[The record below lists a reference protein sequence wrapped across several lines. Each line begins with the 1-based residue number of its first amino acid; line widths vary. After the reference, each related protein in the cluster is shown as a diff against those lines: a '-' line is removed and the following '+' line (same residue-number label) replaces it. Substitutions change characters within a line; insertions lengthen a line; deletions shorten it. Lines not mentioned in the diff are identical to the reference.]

1 MARFSAW
8 RCTTVVAGSV
18 AILLAGACGGG
29 RDATPDGEDGEE
41 QARSTEPL
49 TLIVPYAAGGGTDV
63 LARQLAPLMDDE
75 LGRSIV
81 VINQPEGST
90 VPALNEVL
98 SDTAGDTVVFEGTII
113 AGLEP
118 LGIAELGPADFVPIG
133 IAQADSVA
141 IAVAGDSEY
150 QDIDDFVEAV
160 EANPDEV
167 LVATSVAG
175 GVTHAAAT
183 LLQQGGLPIGITP
196 ITGGAANQITEVLG
210 GRVGAVISTPAEM
223 TQFVESGDMRLLAV
237 GAEEPVEAAPDVP
250 TFAEAGLPTE
260 TVKAFRVVLASPE
273 APEAERAR
281 IEGALLTAVESEEFR
296 QFLEENSFE
305 SFAQDGA
312 EATEFLQEEA
322 ELYQQ
327 IYGDAP

>member
-1 MARFSAW
+1 MTRFNAG
-8 RCTTVVAGSV
+8 RRTTVAAGSV
-18 AILLAGACGGG
+18 AILLLAGACGG
-29 RDATPDGEDGEE
+29 RDSAPDGEDGE
-41 QARSTEPL
+41 QAGSTEPL
-49 TLIVPYAAGGGTDV
+49 TLIVPYAAGGGTDI
-63 LARQLAPLMDDE
+63 LARQLAPLMDDK
-75 LGRSIV
+75 LGRSV
-81 VINQPEGST
+81 VVVNQPEGST

-98 SDTAGDTVVFEGTII
+98 SDTTGDTVVFEGTII

-141 IAVAGDSEY
+141 IAVAGDSQY

-160 EANPDEV
+160 EASPDEV
-167 LVATSVAG
+167 LVATSVSG

-281 IEGALLTAVESEEFR
+281 IEEALLTAVESEEFQ